1 VTTVAFSTDRDEV
14 IADTPIAS
22 VTPSGA
28 WAGPPSTIVSTTT
41 SADPVVIT
49 ARALIDGFG
58 EFASW
63 LTFGGNASGRTLTV
77 LAQASALAIVSY
89 GIPQPDPCADLRVTR
104 DGLNP
109 GDFPSREA
117 FERALAAANRRL
129 HECERQHGEPLD

>member
-1 VTTVAFSTDRDEV
+1 VTTVAFSADRDEV

-22 VTPSGA
+22 VTPSDA
-28 WAGPPSTIVSTTT
+28 WAGPPSTIVSTTK
-41 SADPVVIT
+41 SADPIVIT
-49 ARALIDGFG
+49 ARALIDGCG

-89 GIPQPDPCADLRVTR
+89 GIPQPDPCADLRATR

-109 GDFPSREA
+109 GDFMSREA
-117 FERALAAANRRL
+117 FERALAAANKRL
-129 HECERQHGEPLD
+129 HGCERRHGEPLD